1 MMKLGLRA
9 RLMLTISLLVA
20 AVAGFFAVYF
30 PNKQEEAAST
40 ALSSRATAVSGILA
54 KLVAPAVEFDD
65 QKNGAAEL
73 TNVKD
78 QPDLLYIVVIK
89 QDGSMFFRHPVRA
102 LDGAELVEPVAEERV
117 VIRDSTVHVSIPLR
131 SKDGNLVGTMVAG
144 FSRQSILAARRE
156 NVRAAL
162 IVSGVIF
169 LAGLGFAWLLSMG
182 IAKPLLDASR
192 RLSVLSGELVAAA
205 RGQESA
211 GAEHAA
217 AIEETRRTMELVL
230 GSAQDIAGSSST
242 VLGNAERTV
251 QGNRDVAQR
260 IRELN
265 THAEKVAEVLAT
277 IMQVADRT
285 DLLALNAALEG
296 TKAGEA
302 GRGFTLVAAEMRRL
316 AESVMESVAVIRKL
330 MNDVRSASQSAV
342 QAGHEGIALSEQTT
356 RSAGDIAL
364 VTQKQRQATEEVGR
378 SMDEMAG
385 AVANTMANTRQT
397 VRTAG
402 ELAELAAAITTLI
415 GHTGADKNQQRNGVA
430 RFNGTHP
437 GATGQ
442 LPAVPP
448 DHHEGDIAQGP

>member
-1 MMKLGLRA
+1 
-9 RLMLTISLLVA
+9 MLS
-20 AVAGFFAVYF
+20 
-30 PNKQEEAAST
+30 Q
-40 ALSSRATAVSGILA
+40 
-54 KLVAPAVEFDD
+54 
-65 QKNGAAEL
+65 
-73 TNVKD
+73 
-78 QPDLLYIVVIK
+78 
-89 QDGSMFFRHPVRA
+89 
-102 LDGAELVEPVAEERV
+102 
-117 VIRDSTVHVSIPLR
+117 
-131 SKDGNLVGTMVAG
+131 
-144 FSRQSILAARRE
+144 
-156 NVRAAL
+156 
-162 IVSGVIF
+162 
-169 LAGLGFAWLLSMG
+169 
-182 IAKPLLDASR
+182 
-192 RLSVLSGELVAAA
+192 ELVAAA

-230 GSAQDIAGSSST
+230 GSAQDIAQSSSM

-302 GRGFTLVAAEMRRL
+302 GRGFALVAAEMRRL

-397 VRTAG
+397 VRTAAV
-402 ELAELAAAITTLI
+402 LAELAAGISGLI
-415 GHTGADKNQQRNGVA
+415 GPGGPQHQGRRNG
-430 RFNGTHP
+430 
-437 GATGQ
+437 TG
-442 LPAVPP
+442 PTASPP
-448 DHHEGDIAQGP
+448 PTRR

>member
-1 MMKLGLRA
+1 
-9 RLMLTISLLVA
+9 
-20 AVAGFFAVYF
+20 
-30 PNKQEEAAST
+30 
-40 ALSSRATAVSGILA
+40 
-54 KLVAPAVEFDD
+54 
-65 QKNGAAEL
+65 
-73 TNVKD
+73 
-78 QPDLLYIVVIK
+78 
-89 QDGSMFFRHPVRA
+89 
-102 LDGAELVEPVAEERV
+102 
-117 VIRDSTVHVSIPLR
+117 
-131 SKDGNLVGTMVAG
+131 
-144 FSRQSILAARRE
+144 
-156 NVRAAL
+156 
-162 IVSGVIF
+162 
-169 LAGLGFAWLLSMG
+169 
-182 IAKPLLDASR
+182 
-192 RLSVLSGELVAAA
+192 
-205 RGQESA
+205 
-211 GAEHAA
+211 
-217 AIEETRRTMELVL
+217 MELVL
-230 GSAQDIAGSSST
+230 GSAQEIAQSSSM

-260 IRELN
+260 IKELN

-402 ELAELAAAITTLI
+402 ELAELAGAITQLI
-415 GHTGADKNQQRNGVA
+415 GHSGTDRPAQRNGMV
-430 RFNGTHP
+430 RFNGH
-437 GATGQ
+437 TGMTQ
-442 LPAVPP
+442 QMPAAPS
-448 DHHEGDIAQGP
+448 DHHEGDHADGP